1 MPEIDPS
8 TISYISLIIASI
20 IALITFWGVRSTN
33 KTTRDSNK
41 LLQTDLEARLRP
53 LLEFQKPTASLQSS
67 GDKMNVRFSTTIKN
81 IGTVPARKIVAY
93 LKETNNDKIENLI
106 KEKDVIRKTS
116 FEFGTIPN
124 GAHKDFA
131 TKIKWEKDK
140 VKTQFV
146 MWFEYLYLNNQQDNI
161 MIVFDIT
168 PGSTQLNYVWFGK
181 EDIKEAEKKWNELM
195 GDSDVS

>member
-33 KTTRDSNK
+33 KTTRNSNK

-53 LLEFQKPTASLQSS
+53 LLEFQKPTASLQTS

-93 LKETNNDKIENLI
+93 LKETNNDKI
-106 KEKDVIRKTS
+106 
-116 FEFGTIPN
+116 
-124 GAHKDFA
+124 
-131 TKIKWEKDK
+131 
-140 VKTQFV
+140 
-146 MWFEYLYLNNQQDNI
+146 
-161 MIVFDIT
+161 
-168 PGSTQLNYVWFGK
+168 
-181 EDIKEAEKKWNELM
+181 
-195 GDSDVS
+195 